1 MLASDSLS
9 FCLCQIRT
17 ITGASSGR
25 SELWGNLCCALKAL
39 QQTVIVKALMNG
51 STGDPEP
58 APEGKQQ
65 DSINSSCY
73 CSIRIIN
80 TSAVLHGKC
89 HVVAKN
95 AGGRWPRSVSGSS
108 PSPGSPSQRE
118 CPLWNA
124 SKGDEVSPLP
134 LLSFLKQGFFG
145 RRDSHYSNWRAT
157 WKKSYSERTISKKHL
172 PANLTCLCS
181 SSVPGRG
188 AYSGLLIFRVKS
200 YILQLPHQDQ
210 RVRKRDLLPW
220 AGLPEPFS
228 PGCMP
233 VQGKIL
239 SGQDDT

>member
-108 PSPGSPSQRE
+108 PGPGSASQRE

-157 WKKSYSERTISKKHL
+157 WKKSYSERTISK
-172 PANLTCLCS
+172 NICLQILRVYVAALFLDGMHILGCS
-181 SSVPGRG
+181 
-188 AYSGLLIFRVKS
+188 
-200 YILQLPHQDQ
+200 IL
-210 RVRKRDLLPW
+210 
-220 AGLPEPFS
+220 G
-228 PGCMP
+228 
-233 VQGKIL
+233 
-239 SGQDDT
+239 